1 MGEEEGE
8 GDRRYNQRHNHKFLT
23 SSLNGYSVFSDID
36 TYHIPSALTFTDL
49 LVVFSETKKHVALI
63 ELTIPF
69 QTNLKKAQQRKLAK
83 YLELAEDIE
92 RKVDLI
98 IVEVGS

>member
-1 MGEEEGE
+1 MRCCP
-8 GDRRYNQRHNHKFLT
+8 DVIHKFLT
-23 SSLNGYSVFSDID
+23 SSLNGYSVISDLTNSD

-49 LVVFSETKKHVALI
+49 RPDPVIFNKAKKHVALI

-92 RKVDLI
+92 RKGFDVDLI